1 MSYMFLSYIGG
12 FIFWVVF
19 KLCKTSYNDEISNKN
34 IERNILF
41 LLVTILIIAFLTI
54 IIF

>member
-19 KLCKTSYNDEISNKN
+19 KFCKTSYNDEIANKN
-34 IERNILF
+34 IERNIF
-41 LLVTILIIAFLTI
+41 VFLVTILIVAFLTI
-54 IIF
+54 KIF